1 MIPWPQRGWM
11 GLADLGLQGRRAEA
25 AKANRGGN
33 RPGKDRQEEDEEGL
47 SSCRER
53 ETDRQTDR
61 EKWNLRVASSSD
73 SASPKLL
80 SQGLRSQGEVV
91 PLTRMR
97 SSWHT
102 PWPVPQPC
110 LDLGLE
116 MSSALILNLAEVE
129 ELHRAEAQTENRR
142 PRRMSNTLHK
152 PPGTPK
158 STALRQKITVTNLG
172 VQSPSLGFH
181 RGAIEG

>member
-1 MIPWPQRGWM
+1 M

-25 AKANRGGN
+25 AKAKRGGN
-33 RPGKDRQEEDEEGL
+33 RPGKDRQEEDEEGP

-53 ETDRQTDR
+53 ETDRQTGR
-61 EKWNLRVASSSD
+61 EKWNLRVASPSD

-97 SSWHT
+97 SSRDT

-129 ELHRAEAQTENRR
+129 ELHRVEAQTENRR

-152 PPGTPK
+152 PPRTPK
-158 STALRQKITVTNLG
+158 STALQQKITVTNLG
-172 VQSPSLGFH
+172 VQSPSLGFQ